1 MLNLTLNDS
10 QAKALTAV
18 LGYGMTYQVCNDL
31 GLHSLYE
38 ALADKYNVDD
48 LRNIDSV
55 IQRDQWNADEPVS
68 VIDPG
73 SYNYI
78 DVS

>member
-18 LGYGMTYQVCNDL
+18 LGHGMTYQVCTDL
-31 GLHSLYE
+31 GLHGLWE
-38 ALADKYNVDD
+38 ALNEKYDIAG
-48 LRNIDSV
+48 LRNVEAV
-55 IQRDQWNADEPVS
+55 IERDKWNSDTPVS
-68 VIDPG
+68 IADRDPI
-73 SYNYI
+73 NYI